1 MRRLLIVVALAIL
14 TVALLACAAPAPVP
28 APAPSPAPAPRPAPA
43 PAPTAPPIV
52 IETPPAPAIIIP
64 GAPSEGKDGGVIVE
78 TPPMVPAPAPA
89 PSPVNGND
97 MSIDTDR
104 MIIRTANMQLVVDD
118 VRDTIDKITNLA
130 QDRKGYVVNSSS
142 WKEGERV
149 VGQITVRVPSADF
162 DYAMS
167 VLRSM
172 AVEVTSETTSAQDVT
187 EEYVDLE
194 ATLRNLEATEAQL
207 LKLMEKAVKVEDIL
221 DVQRELSRVQQDIER
236 TKGRMQY
243 LERTSAMSLIQVT
256 LEQSKLEVWLNASK
270 VTAKEGEEIRFS
282 SDVGGGVRPY
292 SYEWDFGD
300 GNTSTDNNPRHKYK
314 SKGTYTVLLTVT
326 DDRGNQDIEK
336 RSDYITVLPGWSAG
350 SIVDSAWNGLVIF
363 GRVLANIL
371 IWLGIFSPVWIIIGV
386 ILYFAWWRRR
396 KKRA

>member
-1 MRRLLIVVALAIL
+1 MKRLLIVMALIMLNA
-14 TVALLACAAPAPVP
+14 ALLACAAPALAPAP
-28 APAPSPAPAPRPAPA
+28 APAPSPAPAPAPA
-43 PAPTAPPIV
+43 PAVPPPV
-52 IETPPAPAIIIP
+52 IEIPPLPP
-64 GAPSEGKDGGVIVE
+64 GMEGEGGKVI
-78 TPPMVPAPAPA
+78 TVPAPAPA
-89 PSPVNGND
+89 PEPSPVNGGD
-97 MSIDTDR
+97 LTIDADR

-118 VRDTIDKITNLA
+118 VRDTIDKITKLA
-130 QDRKGYVVNSSS
+130 QDREGYVVNSSS

-149 VGQITVRVPSADF
+149 VGQITVRVPSDDF

-172 AVEVTSETTSAQDVT
+172 AVEVNSETTSAQDVT

-221 DVQRELSRVQQDIER
+221 NVQRELSRVQQDIER

-243 LERTSAMSLIQVT
+243 LERTSAMSLIQVM
-256 LEQSKLEVWLNASK
+256 LEQSKLEVRFSASTT
-270 VTAKEGEEIRFS
+270 TAKEGEQIRFY
-282 SDVGGGVRPY
+282 SDVGGGIAPY
-292 SYEWDFGD
+292 SWEWDFGD
-300 GNTSTDNNPRHKYK
+300 GDTSTDNNPRHKYK
-314 SKGTYTVLLTVT
+314 SKGTYTVILTVT

-350 SIVDSAWNGLVIF
+350 SIADSAWNGLVTF
-363 GRVLANIL
+363 GRVLANVL

>member
-1 MRRLLIVVALAIL
+1 MKKLFTVAALIILA
-14 TVALLACAAPAPVP
+14 TALLACAAPAPVP
-28 APAPSPAPAPRPAPA
+28 APAPAPSPAPAPAPAPASPPIVVETPPAPSIIIPAAPEEGRGEAIVVPAPAPA
-43 PAPTAPPIV
+43 PAPTP
-52 IETPPAPAIIIP
+52 T
-64 GAPSEGKDGGVIVE
+64 
-78 TPPMVPAPAPA
+78 
-89 PSPVNGND
+89 NGND
-97 MSIDTDR
+97 SYIETDR

-118 VRDTIDKITNLA
+118 VRDTIDKITTLA
-130 QDRKGYVVNSSS
+130 QDREGYVVNSSS

-149 VGQITVRVPSADF
+149 VGQITIRVPSADF
-162 DYAMS
+162 NYAMS

-172 AVEVTSETTSAQDVT
+172 AVEVSSETTSAQDVT

-207 LKLMEKAVKVEDIL
+207 LKLMEKAVEVDDIL

-243 LERTSAMSLIQVT
+243 LERTSSMSLIQVM
-256 LEQSKLEVWLNASK
+256 LEQSKLEVWLSANK
-270 VTAKEGEEIRFS
+270 VTAKEGEEIRFD

-300 GNTSTDNNPRHKYK
+300 GTTSTDNNPRHKYK
-314 SKGTYTVLLTVT
+314 SKGTYTVVLTVT
-326 DDRGNQDIEK
+326 DDRGNQDTEK

-350 SIVDSAWNGLVIF
+350 NIVDSAWNGLVVF
-363 GRVLANIL
+363 GRALANIL

>member
-1 MRRLLIVVALAIL
+1 MKKLLIMAALIMLMA
-14 TVALLACAAPAPVP
+14 ALIACAAPQSAGVPVP
-28 APAPSPAPAPRPAPA
+28 APAPTPAPA
-43 PAPTAPPIV
+43 PAPPPSIM
-52 IETPPAPAIIIP
+52 IP
-64 GAPSEGKDGGVIVE
+64 GSEGAPGKVVVE
-78 TPPMVPAPAPA
+78 TPPMAPAPA

-118 VRDTIDKITNLA
+118 VRDTIDKIIRLA

-149 VGQITVRVPSADF
+149 VGQITIRVPSDDF
-162 DYAMS
+162 DYAMG
-167 VLRSM
+167 VLRNM

-207 LKLMEKAVKVEDIL
+207 LKLMEKAMEVKDIL
-221 DVQRELSRVQQDIER
+221 SVQSELSRVQQDIER

-243 LERTSAMSLIQVT
+243 LERTSSMSLIQVM
-256 LEQSKLEVWLNASK
+256 LEQSKLEVSLNANK

-300 GNTSTDNNPRHKYK
+300 GSTSTDNSPRHKYK
-314 SKGTYTVLLTVT
+314 AKGTYTVTLTVT

-350 SIVDSAWNGLVIF
+350 SIVDSAWNGLVTF

-371 IWLGIFSPVWIIIGV
+371 IWLGIFSPVWIAIGV

>member
-1 MRRLLIVVALAIL
+1 MKRLVIISTLIVLAAALF
-14 TVALLACAAPAPVP
+14 ACAAPQSAEAPVP
-28 APAPSPAPAPRPAPA
+28 APAPTPAPA
-43 PAPTAPPIV
+43 PAPEIV
-52 IETPPAPAIIIP
+52 IPQAP
-64 GAPSEGKDGGVIVE
+64 GVVVE
-78 TPPMVPAPAPA
+78 TPPKESGGVAVPAPTPAPAPV
-89 PSPVNGND
+89 PTNGND
-97 MSIDTDR
+97 SYIETDR

-118 VRDTIDKITNLA
+118 VRDTINNIAQLA
-130 QDRKGYVVNSSS
+130 QDQEGYVVNSSS

-149 VGQITVRVPSADF
+149 VGQITIRVPSADF
-162 DYAMS
+162 NYAMS

-207 LKLMEKAVKVEDIL
+207 LKLMEKAVEVKDIL
-221 DVQRELSRVQQDIER
+221 SVQSELSRVQQDIER

-243 LERTSAMSLIQVT
+243 LERTSSMSLIQVT
-256 LEQSKLEVWLNASK
+256 LEQSKLEVWLSANK
-270 VTAKEGEEIRFS
+270 VTVKEGEEIRFDG
-282 SDVGGGVRPY
+282 DVGGGVRPY

-300 GNTSTDNNPRHKYK
+300 GSTSTDSNPRYKYK
-314 SKGTYTVLLTVT
+314 SKGTYTVTLTVI

-350 SIVDSAWNGLVIF
+350 SIVDSAWNGLVTF
-363 GRVLANIL
+363 GRALANIL
-371 IWLGIFSPVWIIIGV
+371 IWLGIFSPVWIAIGL

-396 KKRA
+396 KRRARQKGE